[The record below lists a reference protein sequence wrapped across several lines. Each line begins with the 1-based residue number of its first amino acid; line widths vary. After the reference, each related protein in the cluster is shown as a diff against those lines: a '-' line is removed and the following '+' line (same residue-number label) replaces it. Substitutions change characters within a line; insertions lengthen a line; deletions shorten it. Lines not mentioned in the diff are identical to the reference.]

1 MASTHS
7 KIHAFKALAAVLLF
21 FSLTGLASA
30 QETTPPAE
38 VQAPAPAPAKEP
50 NQPSTKGAAE
60 ANQTEAA
67 PKTDSSVA
75 PALSEAERAEA
86 EARKA
91 AAEAE
96 AKRAAAA
103 AEAAR
108 IAEAKRIEAERTW
121 FDKLLLNSKLYTGLN
136 AGVVI
141 PLNSL
146 HSTGTGFGM
155 TIDYLAYQRYGL
167 HFGAETGLLPAKK
180 GTLLSGASSIT
191 ISDQGTMG
199 YLNLRFAALYAF
211 PKIFDVDTAAGLGL
225 SVYRVNSGTYN
236 FNTAVAPVIMG
247 TAYYSVLPYLQ
258 VGLIAQVVAASASRL
273 SSASTEYT
281 LDSSQSLATA
291 SLQASVRYIWF

>member
-1 MASTHS
+1 
-7 KIHAFKALAAVLLF
+7 LLF
-21 FSLTGLASA
+21 FSLQGLPFA
-30 QETTPPAE
+30 QETAPPAE
-38 VQAPAPAPAKEP
+38 NEAPATAPVKES
-50 NQPSTKGAAE
+50 NQPSTSGSGKTDQSE
-60 ANQTEAA
+60 VA

-75 PALSEAERAEA
+75 PALSEEERAEA

-121 FDKLLLNSKLYTGLN
+121 FDKLLLNSQLYTGLN

-180 GTLLSGASSIT
+180 GTLLSGPSSIT

-211 PKIFDVDTAAGLGL
+211 PKIFGVDTAAGLGI

-236 FNTAVAPVIMG
+236 FNTAVAPVFIG

-258 VGLIAQVVAASASRL
+258 VGLIAQAVIASASRL

-291 SLQASVRYIWF
+291 TLHASVRYLWF